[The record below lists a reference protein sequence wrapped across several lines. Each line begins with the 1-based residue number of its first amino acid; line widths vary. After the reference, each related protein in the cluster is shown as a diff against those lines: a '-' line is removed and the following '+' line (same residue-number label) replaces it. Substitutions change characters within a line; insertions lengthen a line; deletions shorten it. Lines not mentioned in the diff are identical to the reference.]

1 MLLAAHGTA
10 LYDGGAEPATT
21 MDTLADLTFSYSRD
35 LSALQADCR
44 GLAADL
50 DRQLRRTLLTI
61 PAVEPLVAE
70 YDRVFADARTTR
82 DNAISQAD
90 GTLQDARGKAQR
102 KRSDELLDVQ
112 QQYIDVDRNADEKKQ
127 LGVEKAERA
136 YQSRLEEIDRT
147 LKLDQQ
153 PGERRRA
160 FVEYQRAIAV
170 ADDEW
175 RRALRADRD
184 TQQASLRATLER
196 ERRELDLAA
205 ERRNAVA
212 EAADRMLQQS
222 VKMAEVRFATAA
234 SVVPDAAAVQADF
247 ARRRDLARHDC
258 QAREDALFQEFR
270 RALKKL

>member
-1 MLLAAHGTA
+1 
-10 LYDGGAEPATT
+10 
-21 MDTLADLTFSYSRD
+21 MDTLADLTLRYSHD

-50 DRQLRRTLLTI
+50 DQQLRRMLLTI

-70 YDRVFADARTTR
+70 YDQVCAKARTTR
-82 DNAISQAD
+82 DDAIGQAD
-90 GTLQDARGKAQR
+90 GALQDARGKAQR

-112 QQYIDVDRNADEKKQ
+112 QQYIDVDRNADEKKR

-136 YQSRLEEIDRT
+136 YQSRLDEIDRT

-153 PGERRRA
+153 PGERRKA
-160 FVEYQRAIAV
+160 FVEYQRAIAA

-175 RRALRADRD
+175 RRALRGDRD
-184 TQQASLRATLER
+184 TQQASLRAALER

-205 ERRNAVA
+205 ERRNAFV
-212 EAADRMLQQS
+212 EAADRAFQQG
-222 VKMAEVRFATAA
+222 VKTAEVRFATAL

-247 ARRRDLARHDC
+247 ARRRGLARHDC
-258 QAREDALFQEFR
+258 QAREDALFQAFR
-270 RALKKL
+270 RALNKLESDPHAG